1 RPYKG
6 LDVLLDAWRGI
17 DDAELWI
24 VGNARMDVD
33 PLHALTPPNVRW
45 LTRFVSD
52 AEAAA
57 LFRRADVAV
66 LPYRQIDQSGV
77 LFTALAFG
85 TPLVLSTA
93 GGFPEV
99 EPAIHVPA
107 GDPTALCD
115 ALQRLLDDPGERE
128 RLRA

>member
-1 RPYKG
+1 
-6 LDVLLDAWRGI
+6 
-17 DDAELWI
+17 
-24 VGNARMDVD
+24 NARMDVA
-33 PLHALTPPNVRW
+33 PLRAAAPPGVRW

-66 LPYRQIDQSGV
+66 LPYREIDQSGV

-85 TPLVLSTA
+85 TPLVLSDA

-99 EPAIHVPA
+99 EPALRVPA
-107 GDPTALCD
+107 GDAAALHHT
-115 ALQRLLDDPGERE
+115 LRRLLDDAPERE
-128 RLRA
+128 RLRDAAREAAESTYSWRAI